1 MTILILEDDDGRIEH
16 FKKRFPDDD
25 LHIVKHAQE
34 AIDLLKE
41 NEYDLICL
49 DHDLGDQQM
58 EWDPEDCGMLVP
70 DYLSEN
76 PQESAKVII
85 HSFNTPRAM
94 RMQWQIEGSQYM
106 PGFWLGSGA
115 ILGNRT

>member
-1 MTILILEDDDGRIEH
+1 MKVLILEDDAGRIKH
-16 FKKRFPDDD
+16 FKKRFEEDDE
-25 LHIVKHAQE
+25 LHIVKHASE

-58 EWDPEDCGMLVP
+58 EWDKEDCGMLVAE
-70 DYLSEN
+70 YIHAN
-76 PQESAKVII
+76 PVKAKVVI

-94 RMQWQIEGSQYM
+94 IMTNII
-106 PGFWLGSGA
+106 PGARYTPGIWLGKGP
-115 ILGNRT
+115 ILGNKT